1 MSLLHRTRDHDHHD
15 DTHVVERSDDD
26 DTVIEPKHRDRV
38 VVTDRGDRD
47 DTVVRERSWAFA
59 PGQLISLIVGIG
71 FVALGLV
78 AMVRAGIDGSFSTP
92 EVEVLGFSH
101 TAWLGLAE
109 VGAGVLL
116 ILAGTGPWGRPLS
129 VLVGAAMMIAGVLIG
144 TETEAMPEELAV
156 EQDYGWMLVLCG
168 AIVSLAAMVLP
179 VWRSRR
185 VRRNGVDVDDDG
197 VDDRRETVT
206 H

>member
-1 MSLLHRTRDHDHHD
+1 MSLLHRTHDKDHAD
-15 DTHVVERSDDD
+15 DTHVVHRSDEH
-26 DTVIEPKHRDRV
+26 DTVVEPKHRDPV
-38 VVTDRGDRD
+38 VVADRD
-47 DTVVRERSWAFA
+47 DREDVVVRERTWAFA
-59 PGQLISLIVGIG
+59 PGQLISLIVGVG
-71 FVALGLV
+71 LVALGLV

-92 EVEVLGFSH
+92 TVEVLGFSH

-144 TETEAMPEELAV
+144 AETEAMPEELGV
-156 EQDYGWMLVLCG
+156 EQDYGWMLVLLG
-168 AIVSLAAMVLP
+168 GLVALAAMVLP